1 MSSWI
6 KVRTNLATHP
16 HVVRI
21 ASALCLHPVRIVG
34 ACVHVW
40 SVADAHADGDLLH
53 HMTPTA
59 LDTVCDTPGFTL
71 QMVEVGWIKILDEGL
86 EIVNFSENN
95 GPNSKR
101 RFLDASRKQASRIV
115 SASCPH
121 PVRDLSQKKRPR
133 IDKIRKDNTEPPLP
147 PSGGTDRTTPTPS
160 TTPSTPYDPSS
171 ATLPMPI
178 DTPEFRAAWC
188 RWWKYRRER
197 KQRPYAAS
205 TIDLRLAEFVSV
217 GSAVSVQMITE
228 SISQGWLGV
237 FQPKTAGSPNGGK
250 SPPRKVSEIM
260 AEEAA
265 AARLEMVPRPTLFG
279 PLVLGVTHGR

>member
-6 KVRTNLATHP
+6 KVRTNLGTDP

-21 ASALCLHPVRIVG
+21 AYACRTHPVRIVG
-34 ACVHVW
+34 ACVTLW
-40 SVADAHADGDLLH
+40 SVADAHADVDMLRN
-53 HMTPTA
+53 MSAQA
-59 LDTVCDTPGFTL
+59 LDSMVDVPGFTAE
-71 QMVEVGWIKILDEGL
+71 MVSVGWIKEHEGAL

-101 RFLDASRKQASRIV
+101 RYLEATRQQKSRADRTHAVRMPYASTVTKIRE
-115 SASCPH
+115 
-121 PVRDLSQKKRPR
+121 
-133 IDKIRKDNTEPPLP
+133 DKIRSNTEPPLP

-237 FQPKTAGSPNGGK
+237 FQPKGAGSPNGGK

-279 PLVLGVTHGR
+279 PLVLGVSHGR

>member
-1 MSSWI
+1 
-6 KVRTNLATHP
+6 
-16 HVVRI
+16 
-21 ASALCLHPVRIVG
+21 
-34 ACVHVW
+34 
-40 SVADAHADGDLLH
+40 
-53 HMTPTA
+53 
-59 LDTVCDTPGFTL
+59 
-71 QMVEVGWIKILDEGL
+71 
-86 EIVNFSENN
+86 
-95 GPNSKR
+95 
-101 RFLDASRKQASRIV
+101 
-115 SASCPH
+115 
-121 PVRDLSQKKRPR
+121 
-133 IDKIRKDNTEPPLP
+133 
-147 PSGGTDRTTPTPS
+147 
-160 TTPSTPYDPSS
+160 
-171 ATLPMPI
+171 MPI